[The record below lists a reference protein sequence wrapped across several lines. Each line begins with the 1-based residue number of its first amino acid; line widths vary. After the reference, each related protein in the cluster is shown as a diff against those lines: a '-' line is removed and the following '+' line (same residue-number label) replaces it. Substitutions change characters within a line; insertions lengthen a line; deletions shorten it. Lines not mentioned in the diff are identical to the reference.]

1 VVVYIF
7 NPTYSGRGR
16 RVMSSKLA
24 WAKVAR
30 LYLKNK
36 IFRKVGRNGAVVPEA
51 LSSVPSATNLP
62 LKINRKYAESSQ

>member
-1 VVVYIF
+1 
-7 NPTYSGRGR
+7 
-16 RVMSSKLA
+16 MSSKLA